1 MKDLA
6 TQTRWM
12 DATAQAEL
20 VANGDVTPV
29 ELVDAAIERME
40 SLDGDLNALTYR
52 WFDTA
57 REMAGSPTLP
67 DGPFKG
73 VPFLLKDLHAHMG
86 RYADVEWVS
95 GIEGSELSLD
105 DRHHDRES
113 CLLYTS
119 PSPRDS

>member
-40 SLDGDLNALTYR
+40 SLNGDLNALTYR

-57 REMAGSPTLP
+57 QEMAGSSTLS

-73 VPFLLKDLHAHMG
+73 VPFLLKDLHAHM
-86 RYADVEWVS
+86 
-95 GIEGSELSLD
+95 EGMPMSNGSAA
-105 DRHHDRES
+105 
-113 CLLYTS
+113 
-119 PSPRDS
+119 